1 MWLPEEIC
9 KKEKLKKK
17 DKKKMERSVL
27 NSSDEIHRKKMENY
41 TSDCKRSKIM
51 GVIQWKL
58 IKVIQLNRIC

>member
-1 MWLPEEIC
+1 
-9 KKEKLKKK
+9 
-17 DKKKMERSVL
+17 MERSVL